1 VSANLFDAFKSHKMK
16 IFRTCFVLF
25 VFLCTSVLMN
35 AQVVFVGADIALERL
50 ELKAKDVEESIANGE
65 IKGADADIQQ
75 LVFSVMSNDL
85 KQNNPV
91 DVCIEAAFEKC
102 YATFQDFTKEV
113 DDFKAVII
121 NLLKE

>member
-1 VSANLFDAFKSHKMK
+1 
-16 IFRTCFVLF
+16 
-25 VFLCTSVLMN
+25 MN